1 VEVDLTTKVLRYAF
15 LTLFVTLFAVP
26 SAAFTWF
33 KYAVF
38 GVLGVSLILFIIK
51 HREHVDIPKSIL
63 LSLSV
68 VCIAVALTFV
78 VALIRGT
85 FRPDTLFELRSFGLI
100 VFEVFAVTAV
110 VRARIVKW
118 EELAKLLFLQ

>member
-1 VEVDLTTKVLRYAF
+1 
-15 LTLFVTLFAVP
+15 
-26 SAAFTWF
+26 
-33 KYAVF
+33 VF
-38 GVLGVSLILFIIK
+38 GVLTISLIVFIIK
-51 HREHVDIPKSIL
+51 RREHVDIPKSIFL
-63 LSLSV
+63 FLSL